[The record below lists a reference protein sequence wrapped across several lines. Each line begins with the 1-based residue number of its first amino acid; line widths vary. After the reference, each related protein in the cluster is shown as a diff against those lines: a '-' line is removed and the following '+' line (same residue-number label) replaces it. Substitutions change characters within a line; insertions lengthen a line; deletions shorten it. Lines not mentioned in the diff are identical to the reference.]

1 MIDTST
7 TEIDVN
13 TRTYPRT
20 MQQAFGPHTSDDLH
34 PIPDTDYSPLWY
46 IAMLVVSILAVVVI
60 VATGG

>member
-7 TEIDVN
+7 TESEVN

-20 MQQAFGPHTSDDLH
+20 MQQAFGPHTSDELH

-46 IAMLVVSILAVVVI
+46 FAMCVVSVVAVVVI
-60 VATGG
+60 SLTA